1 MNQIRRISPVSDAD
15 AARLVSGDAFA
26 DLAGQIVATPVLD
39 EPLRRAASTW
49 SAVLAAP
56 SPRAASSASRRWLFG
71 APVAGLAAAAAIAAG
86 VVAWSGHSAP
96 TGPTAGGPHP
106 AAGPSFGPSGTAAQL
121 VDHATLAAAAG
132 PAFNPGP
139 HQWIYTDVLQA
150 TSSAGTG
157 GYLKGAPIGRLEQKI
172 WTRVDY
178 QEYAYLKDG
187 KLLIVPANVPRSVK
201 TGQAVQPVPFGW
213 PSVSYPY
220 LNSLPT
226 SPARLMAVIKDNLK
240 TQPDPIGA
248 AGTGNVGVFNAVQAL
263 LRNTVLP
270 PRLLA
275 ALYGVLAR
283 DPGVHFERS
292 VTDLAGRTG
301 VGFSTVQDGYL
312 KEQIVI
318 NPKTYAYMGYI
329 DVAVRAHS
337 STGLDGTAHF
347 RVGQILGWEA
357 LLGAGIV
364 QHPGQLP

>member
-26 DLAGQIVATPVLD
+26 DLAGQIVATPVP
-39 EPLRRAASTW
+39 EHSAHRSASPRTT
-49 SAVLAAP
+49 
-56 SPRAASSASRRWLFG
+56 SPRARRWLFG
-71 APVAGLAAAAAIAAG
+71 APVAGVAAAAIIATG
-86 VVAWSGHSAP
+86 VIVFHGRPAP
-96 TGPTAGGPHP
+96 AGPTAGASHP
-106 AAGPSFGPSGTAAQL
+106 AVGPSFGPADTAAQL
-121 VDHATLAAAAG
+121 VDYATLAAAAG

-157 GYLKGAPIGRLEQKI
+157 GYLKGAPDGRLEQKI
-172 WTRVDY
+172 WTRADY
-178 QEYAYLKDG
+178 QEYAYLKNG
-187 KLLIVPANVPRSVK
+187 KLVIAASNLPRSAK
-201 TGQAVQPVPFGW
+201 TGQAAVPAPFGW
-213 PSVSYPY
+213 PSVSYAY

-226 SPARLMAVIKDNLK
+226 SPARLMAVIQDNLRR
-240 TQPDPIGA
+240 QPNAIGA
-248 AGTGNVGVFNAVQAL
+248 EGTGNVGVFNAVQAL
-263 LRNTVLP
+263 MQNVVLP

-275 ALYGVLAR
+275 TLYGVLAR

-301 VGFSTVQDGYL
+301 VGFSTVQEGYL

-318 NPKTYAYMGYI
+318 NPKTYAYMGYV
-329 DVAVRAHS
+329 DVAVRAYS

-347 RVGQILGWEA
+347 RAGQILGWGA
-357 LLGAGIV
+357 LLGSGIV

>member
-15 AARLVSGDAFA
+15 AARLVSGEAFA
-26 DLAGQIVATPVLD
+26 DLAGQIVATPVL
-39 EPLRRAASTW
+39 ERSARRSASPQTT
-49 SAVLAAP
+49 
-56 SPRAASSASRRWLFG
+56 SPRATSPRTRGWLLAAS
-71 APVAGLAAAAAIAAG
+71 VAGVAAAMIIATGVIVLHGRPAPSTPRAG
-86 VVAWSGHSAP
+86 AS
-96 TGPTAGGPHP
+96 HP
-106 AAGPSFGPSGTAAQL
+106 AAAPSFGPAGTAAQL
-121 VDHATLAAAAG
+121 VDYATLAAAAG
-132 PAFNPGP
+132 PAFSPGP

-157 GYLKGAPIGRLEQKI
+157 GYLKGAPNGRLEQKI

-178 QEYAYLKDG
+178 QEYAYIKNG
-187 KLLIVPANVPRSVK
+187 KLVVVPSNVPRSVK
-201 TGQAVQPVPFGW
+201 TGRAVVPTPFGW
-213 PSVSYPY
+213 PSVSYAY

-226 SPARLMAVIKDNLK
+226 SPARLMAVIQDNLRS
-240 TQPDPIGA
+240 QPDPIGA
-248 AGTGNVGVFNAVQAL
+248 EGTGGVGVFNAIQAL
-263 LRNTVLP
+263 MQDAVLP

-283 DPGVHFERS
+283 NPGVRFERS

-301 VGFSTVQDGYL
+301 VGFSTVQEGYL

-318 NPKTYAYMGYI
+318 NPKTYAYMGYV

-347 RVGQILGWEA
+347 RMGQILGWEA
-357 LLGAGIV
+357 LLGSGIV